1 MTAEETI
8 TLNGVV
14 TPDTA
19 TNKEITYS
27 IKDAGTTEAEI
38 TEVNKL
44 TAKKAGTVMITATVK
59 NGKTENSDYTKDF
72 VITVEAKAPETVPV
86 ENVTISGEKI
96 VNIGEKI
103 TLTANVTP
111 DTATN
116 KKVTWAA
123 EPQNS
128 VKLTENAEKGTV
140 DIEGVTA
147 GKIVITATAADG
159 SGKSGTYEIEV
170 KAKEVDKSSLTAKIG
185 DAKKALAEVK
195 ISADGKDVPT
205 SEKWVTEEVY
215 NALNSA
221 ITEAKNA
228 APTTDDEVKIAVDK
242 LDTALNSFKGMIE
255 NGHKVTVTGVTV
267 SPETVTLEAGESQ
280 KLTATVE
287 TDGNDKSVT
296 WKSDKDSVATVDE
309 NGNVK
314 AVGEGTAT
322 ITATSVADGTKYA
335 TCTVTVNKAKPTV
348 TGVVISGVQD
358 NGLVEK
364 NGNLTMSATVN
375 MSDNTT
381 NNSVKWSYDN
391 NGVATIDEN
400 SGVVTF
406 VGTGSVTFTAKAVAD
421 ESKTASVTINVYE
434 VTVAENTT
442 LTEGTSTTL
451 TAGVNGIT
459 GTPTFAWSFTGTP
472 LDGLTLTNANTNT
485 VSIQGVKA
493 GTYNVKVDIT
503 VNGQTV
509 SKTVVVTVTSPQ
521 A

>member
-1 MTAEETI
+1 
-8 TLNGVV
+8 
-14 TPDTA
+14 
-19 TNKEITYS
+19 
-27 IKDAGTTEAEI
+27 
-38 TEVNKL
+38 
-44 TAKKAGTVMITATVK
+44 
-59 NGKTENSDYTKDF
+59 
-72 VITVEAKAPETVPV
+72 
-86 ENVTISGEKI
+86 
-96 VNIGEKI
+96 
-103 TLTANVTP
+103 
-111 DTATN
+111 
-116 KKVTWAA
+116 
-123 EPQNS
+123 
-128 VKLTENAEKGTV
+128 
-140 DIEGVTA
+140 
-147 GKIVITATAADG
+147 
-159 SGKSGTYEIEV
+159 
-170 KAKEVDKSSLTAKIG
+170 
-185 DAKKALAEVK
+185 
-195 ISADGKDVPT
+195 
-205 SEKWVTEEVY
+205 
-215 NALNSA
+215 
-221 ITEAKNA
+221 
-228 APTTDDEVKIAVDK
+228 
-242 LDTALNSFKGMIE
+242 MIE

-267 SPETVTLEAGESQ
+267 SPEKVTLEAGESQ

-296 WKSDKDSVATVDE
+296 WKSEKDSVATVDE

-381 NNSVKWSYDN
+381 NNSVKWSSDN

-406 VGTGSVTFTAKAVAD
+406 VGKGSVTFTAKAVAD

-459 GTPTFAWSFTGTP
+459 GTPTFAWSFTGTTP
-472 LDGLTLTNANTNT
+472 DGLTLTNANTNT